1 MDFSFSET
9 EEAFRREVREFLS
22 AENPN
27 RSSAAGEYEQG
38 EEDLESAMDRLP
50 KLLAWNQALL
60 AKGWVGFHWP
70 REVGGGGGGL
80 IEQMILKQE
89 SGKARA
95 PMLGLSYMGLAWVGP
110 GIIKYGTEQQKRR
123 FIPAILE
130 AREHWCTGYSEPGS
144 GSDLASLRCRAVRD
158 GDHYVI
164 SGQKTW
170 TSLAMWSQWMILLVR
185 TDSGPSKHRGISCL
199 LVPMDAAGIEVR
211 PIKAMN
217 GETPFAEVFF
227 NDVRVPVENRLGAE
241 GQGWEVT
248 KHALA
253 NERSSIA
260 EVTAMVNH
268 LEDLQKLAKT
278 CKSNGRAAIDD
289 PLIRQRLARM
299 QTMIEAMRLT
309 GLRFLTRQL
318 RGHEVG
324 AETSVNKLLRAELE
338 VEIGR
343 LALDIEGRYGALVKG
358 SPGAI
363 AKGKWQRQALS
374 WPAYVIGGGTPNIQ
388 KNVIAER
395 LLGLPHDV

>member
-1 MDFSFSET
+1 MDFSFSEH
-9 EEAFRREVREFLS
+9 EEKFRAEVRDFL
-22 AENPN
+22 AKANPN
-27 RSSAAGEYEQG
+27 SDGGGEG
-38 EEDLESAMDRLP
+38 EDIESAMDRLP
-50 KLLAWNQALL
+50 KLLAWNQALYE
-60 AKGWVGFHWP
+60 KGWVGFSWP
-70 REVGGGGGGL
+70 KEVGGGGGGL
-80 IEQMILKQE
+80 IEQMILKE
-89 SGKARA
+89 ETGKARS

-110 GIIKYGTEQQKRR
+110 GIIKYGTEEQKQR
-123 FIPAILE
+123 FIPPILKAE
-130 AREHWCTGYSEPGS
+130 EHWCTGYSEPGS
-144 GSDLASLRCRAVRD
+144 GSDLASLQCKAERD

-164 SGQKTW
+164 NGQKIW

-185 TDSGPSKHRGISCL
+185 TDPTAPKHLGITCV
-199 LVPMDAAGIEVR
+199 LVPMDSPGIEVR
-211 PIKAMN
+211 PIKAMS

-227 NDVRVPVENRLGAE
+227 NDVRVPVANRLGAE
-241 GQGWEVT
+241 GQGWDVT

-260 EVTAMVNH
+260 EVTAMSH
-268 LEDLQKLAKT
+268 ALEDLKDLAKR
-278 CKSNGRAAIDD
+278 CRSNGRLAIQD

-299 QTMIEAMRLT
+299 ETMIEAMRLT

-318 RGHEVG
+318 RGQEVG

-343 LALDIEGRYGALVKG
+343 VSSEIQGRFGGLAKSID
-358 SPGAI
+358 
-363 AKGKWQRQALS
+363 KGKWQKQMLS

>member
-1 MDFSFSET
+1 MDFSFSER
-9 EEAFRREVREFLS
+9 EEAFRREVCEFL
-22 AENPN
+22 AANNPN
-27 RSSAAGEYEQG
+27 QTGESD
-38 EEDLESAMDRLP
+38 EDIEGAMDRLP
-50 KLLAWNQALL
+50 KLLAWNQALVE
-60 AKGWVGFHWP
+60 KGWVGFHWP
-70 REVGGGGGGL
+70 TEVGGSGGGL
-80 IEQMILKQE
+80 VEQMILKQE
-89 SGKARA
+89 AGKARA

-123 FIPAILE
+123 FIPPILKAE
-130 AREHWCTGYSEPGS
+130 EHWCTGYSEPGS
-144 GSDLASLRCRAVRD
+144 GSDLASLRCAAVRD

-185 TDSGPSKHRGISCL
+185 TDPAAKHRGITCL
-199 LVPMDAAGIEVR
+199 LVPMNAEGLEVR

-227 NDVRVPVENRLGAE
+227 NDVRVPVVNRLGAE

-268 LEDLQKLAKT
+268 LEDLKRLAKK
-278 CKSNGRAAIDD
+278 CRREGRLAIQD
-289 PLIRQRLARM
+289 PLVRQRLARVE
-299 QTMIEAMRLT
+299 TMVEAMRLT
-309 GLRFLTRQL
+309 GLRFLTKQL
-318 RGHEVG
+318 RGEEVG
-324 AETSVNKLLRAELE
+324 AETSVNKLIRAELE

-358 SPGAI
+358 SAE
-363 AKGKWQRQALS
+363 AVENGKWQRQALT
-374 WPAYVIGGGTPNIQ
+374 WPSYVIGGGTPNIQ